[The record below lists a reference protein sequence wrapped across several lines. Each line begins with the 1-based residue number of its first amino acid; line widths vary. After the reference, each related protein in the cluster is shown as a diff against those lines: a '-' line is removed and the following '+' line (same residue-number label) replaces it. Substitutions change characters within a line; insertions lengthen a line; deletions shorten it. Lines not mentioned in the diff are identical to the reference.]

1 MNDEFDPTRKA
12 MDLLSSRQWDGA
24 RHSAKLKEDL
34 TRQYDMKSASQ
45 TTHRHR
51 LWVAALAVLILAGS
65 GFALT
70 GGVEK
75 IKNWLVRIEIN
86 GEVAEVELDESG
98 QGTFTIGSV
107 DAGQTTVHISNVE
120 VEATGIPPDL
130 LPEDLLGEEANIKQ
144 MTVRIEAA
152 DGECDLA
159 DPARVQKVK
168 KVIVNEDG
176 IPAELQEFIDQL
188 VAEGDGE
195 LEVVDVRME
204 RKLIRTIENGEE
216 SEVQQSQA
224 VVRVQTVDGE
234 EQVFELTGEGDELEG
249 LDFAELLD
257 RPTDAEFF
265 IDDDGVPV
273 LRITGDDGAQR
284 LVKVRMLT
292 ADDQGERQMM
302 NITVD
307 IEATKD
313 LPVDEDS

>member
-12 MDLLSSRQWDGA
+12 LDLLSSRQWDGA
-24 RHSAKLKEDL
+24 RHSAKLKEEL
-34 TRQYDMKSASQ
+34 TRQHDMKSASR
-45 TTHRHR
+45 TSGGHR
-51 LWVAALAVLILAGS
+51 LWVASLAVLVLAGS

-70 GGVEK
+70 GGMEK

-98 QGTFTIGSV
+98 QGVFTIGSV
-107 DAGQTTVHISNVE
+107 DAGQTTVHISK
-120 VEATGIPPDL
+120 VEAAEIPPDL
-130 LPEDLLGEEANIKQ
+130 LPEDLLGEEADIKQ
-144 MTVRIEAA
+144 VTVRIEAA

-159 DPARVQKVK
+159 DPARIQKMK

-176 IPAELQEFIDQL
+176 IPVELQEFIDQL
-188 VAEGDGE
+188 IADGDGE

-204 RKLIRTIENGEE
+204 RKLIRTIESGEE
-216 SEVQQSQA
+216 SEAQQSQA

-234 EQVFELTGEGDELEG
+234 EQVFELTGEGNELED

-257 RPTDAEFF
+257 RPTDTEFF

-307 IEATKD
+307 IEASKD

>member
-1 MNDEFDPTRKA
+1 VNDEFDPTRKA
-12 MDLLSSRQWDGA
+12 LDLLSSRQWDGA
-24 RHSAKLKEDL
+24 QHSVKLKEDL
-34 TRQYDMKSASQ
+34 TRQHDMKSASR
-45 TTHRHR
+45 TSGRHR
-51 LWVAALAVLILAGS
+51 LWVAALAVLVLAGS

-107 DAGQTTVHISNVE
+107 DAGQTTVHISK
-120 VEATGIPPDL
+120 VEAAEMPPDL
-130 LPEDLLGEEANIKQ
+130 LPEDFVGDEANIKQ
-144 MTVRIEAA
+144 IAVRIEAPE
-152 DGECDLA
+152 GECDLA
-159 DPARVQKVK
+159 DPARIQKMK
-168 KVIVNEDG
+168 KVIVSGDG
-176 IPAELQEFIDQL
+176 IPVELQEFIDQL
-188 VAEGDGE
+188 IADGDGE

-216 SEVQQSQA
+216 SEAQQSQA
-224 VVRVQTVDGE
+224 VVRVKTVDGE

-257 RPTDAEFF
+257 RPTDTEFF

-284 LVKVRMLT
+284 LVKVRMLS
-292 ADDQGERQMM
+292 ADGQGERQMM

-307 IEATKD
+307 IEAGKE